1 MTQQRRSLWRH
12 PDFLKL
18 WAAETVSQVG
28 TQVTQLALPLAAI
41 VVLQATAFE
50 VALLGTIAFLPFILL
65 GLPAGVWVDRLR
77 RRPILIA
84 GDLGRAAMLASIPL
98 AYAAGVL
105 TIWQLYVVAFVV
117 GCFTVFFDVAYQSYL
132 PSLVD
137 REDLVDGNAKLEL
150 SRSGAALVGPSIA
163 GVLIEWLKAPV
174 AILIDAISYVGSALF
189 IFLIRK
195 HEPAPVHPDVQ
206 AGGERPGM
214 RQDIAEGLRY
224 VGGHRQLRLIAVC
237 TATSNLFSSVVFAIA
252 LVYFVRDLGLSAGV
266 IGVIFAIGNL
276 GFLTA
281 AVVATR
287 TERWMGLG
295 RAIIVGNALGT
306 LGIFL
311 IPLATPATAV
321 PLLVVEGLLVGFGTV
336 VYNVNQVSYR
346 QAITPERMQ
355 GRMNATMRFIVW
367 GTMPIGSLL
376 GGALGT
382 AIGLLPTI
390 WIGAI
395 GGLLSMIPVLL
406 RPIRTLRTIPSSPE
420 EYAAHEVEFA
430 AAGTGGAAAGTGGA
444 GAAADAAAS
453 GDVAAPG
460 LAGDGMV
467 GGIGPVIS
475 TEASVEIEERVEI
488 AERAEREEA

>member
-18 WAAETVSQVG
+18 WTAESVSQVG

-41 VVLQATAFE
+41 VVLDATPFE
-50 VALLGTIAFLPFILL
+50 VALLGTVEFLPFILL

-84 GDLGRAAMLASIPL
+84 GDLGRAAMLASIPV
-98 AYAAGVL
+98 AYVAGVL
-105 TIWQLYVVAFVV
+105 TIWQLYVVGFTV

-137 REDLVDGNAKLEL
+137 REDLVEGNAKLEL
-150 SRSGAALVGPSIA
+150 SRSGAALLGPSIA
-163 GVLIEWLKAPV
+163 GVLIEWLKAPL
-174 AILIDAISYVGSALF
+174 AILVDAVSYVGSAFF

-195 HEPAPVHPDVQ
+195 HEPVPVHPDVE
-206 AGGERPGM
+206 AGGERPSM
-214 RQDIAEGLRY
+214 RQDIAEGIRY
-224 VGGHRQLRLIAVC
+224 VGGHRQLRLIALC
-237 TATSNLFSSVVFAIA
+237 TATSNLFSNVVFAIA
-252 LVYFVRDLGLSAGV
+252 LVYFVRELGLSAGV
-266 IGVIFAIGNL
+266 IGVIFAVGNI
-276 GFLTA
+276 GFLSA

-287 TERWMGLG
+287 TERWLGLG
-295 RAIIVGNALGT
+295 HAIIVGNALGT
-306 LGIFL
+306 LGMFL

-321 PLLVVEGLLVGFGTV
+321 PLLVLQGLVVGFGVV

-346 QAITPERMQ
+346 QAITPQRMQ

-367 GTMPIGSLL
+367 GTIPVGSLL

-382 AIGLLPTI
+382 TIGLLPTI

-406 RPIRTLRTIPSSPE
+406 RPIRTLRTIPASPE
-420 EYAAHEVEFA
+420 EYDEHEAAR
-430 AAGTGGAAAGTGGA
+430 
-444 GAAADAAAS
+444 
-453 GDVAAPG
+453 
-460 LAGDGMV
+460 LA
-467 GGIGPVIS
+467 GGIGPVVAS
-475 TEASVEIEERVEI
+475 EASVEIEERVEI
-488 AERAEREEA
+488 AERAADGEEAADVRRGETIEGARPEDA